1 MASRRSIAPT
11 MIAGTMRTATVAAA
25 LVAALAVSASG
36 AAAQPAPPV
45 AGVQAPLPA
54 TPRFAFAPV
63 EGGALKLDTETGKV
77 SLCTKGAGGTTGF
90 ACIAVP
96 DSRDAYEAEIGR
108 LQAEIAALKRN
119 GPTPPGPEAKPD
131 TSNLDAALDYADH
144 LFRWFKQKV
153 DEMRAPDQSERL

>member
-11 MIAGTMRTATVAAA
+11 VIAGATLAAA
-25 LVAALAVSASG
+25 LAAALAVPLGG
-36 AAAQPAPPV
+36 AAAQPAPPS
-45 AGVQAPLPA
+45 AGAPLPA
-54 TPRFAFAPV
+54 APRFAFAPV
-63 EGGALKLDTETGKV
+63 DGGALKLDTETGKV
-77 SLCTKGAGGTTGF
+77 SLCTKGAGGF

-108 LQAEIAALKRN
+108 LQAEIDALKRN
-119 GPTPPGPEAKPD
+119 APPGPDAKPGASKPD